1 MKNITCNYTVLTVK
15 TTVSHRGFSAG
26 ELGFCAP
33 RQDLMIPVRSSVA
46 ADAHLFIYCCCF
58 IDVIDPALE
67 IY

>member
-1 MKNITCNYTVLTVK
+1 VPEHQAGRMKNITCNYTVLTVK

-46 ADAHLFIYCCCF
+46 ADAHLFIYLLLF
-58 IDVIDPALE
+58 
-67 IY
+67 Y